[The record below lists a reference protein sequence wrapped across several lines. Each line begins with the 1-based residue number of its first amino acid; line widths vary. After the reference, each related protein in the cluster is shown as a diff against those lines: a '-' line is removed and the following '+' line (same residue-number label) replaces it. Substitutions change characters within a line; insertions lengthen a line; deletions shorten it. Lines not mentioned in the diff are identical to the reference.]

1 MYTLV
6 LCTRDVAFP
15 NSFTE
20 RLRKTLHVGKSASFL
35 HPPMLAK
42 VRLALVYVAR
52 GITPLSQWV
61 VSSFVESSYLTFL
74 SSASCSLISFRVE
87 GCGPGW
93 MNIAV
98 PGPSALS
105 IFWELFM
112 MEYMGPLGL
121 LTAQVV
127 FHGLALV
134 YGPPNGK
141 DYIPTS

>member
-6 LCTRDVAFP
+6 SCTRDVAFP

-20 RLRKTLHVGKSASFL
+20 RLRKTLHVGKSANFL
-35 HPPMLAK
+35 YPPMLAK

-105 IFWELFM
+105 IF
-112 MEYMGPLGL
+112 
-121 LTAQVV
+121 
-127 FHGLALV
+127 
-134 YGPPNGK
+134 
-141 DYIPTS
+141 